1 MLIPIVLGVL
11 LTIAAAAVG
20 LAVGS
25 PLQMLPEIRLSEW
38 ALVIV
43 TFLLAIFT
51 LLLVA
56 VTWGLVRSAERTARK
71 QLRAYISIEPEG
83 IGDYHPGNRVVPRVS
98 FHNTGSVFAKYVAT
112 SINCGLS
119 DDGDRKVF
127 DDGEVSGNNVI
138 APNGRILRGSD
149 QPIDTQEID
158 DARVAAVVRNKQLY
172 LYVWGIVRYH
182 DGFSAW
188 RFTRYCHRYNFSGLD
203 NGTYSFT
210 PERYRYHHH
219 GNEIDDKD

>member
-11 LTIAAAAVG
+11 LTIAAVTVG
-20 LAVGS
+20 LPQYQVH
-25 PLQMLPEIRLSEW
+25 MEIRLGEW
-38 ALVIV
+38 V
-43 TFLLAIFT
+43 LAIATF
-51 LLLVA
+51 LLVA

-83 IGDYHPGNRVVPRVS
+83 IGEYRPGDRVVPRVS

-112 SINCGLS
+112 SINCELS

-149 QPIDTQEID
+149 QPIRMQDID
-158 DARVAAVVRNKQLY
+158 DARDAAVVRNKQLY
-172 LYVWGIVRYH
+172 LYVWGVVRYH
-182 DGFSAW
+182 DGFTAG
-188 RFTRYCHRYNFSGLD
+188 RFTRYCHRYNFSGLPK
-203 NGTYSFT
+203 GTYSFT

-219 GNEIDDKD
+219 GNEVDYKD